1 MDFNS
6 WLRSMGFDPEKLD
19 DETKARMRK
28 MYDENSKLRAAASS
42 AEKGAEESVSRINNI
57 MSLARCIVAT
67 ATSDAV
73 RSNILEYANELATNK
88 DISLSD
94 AGNKLNEKVRE
105 IVGDGIINQVLAGPV
120 RRTYAVVGTSDDMSR
135 ADIVAAFGDNDS
147 RMLHKKAAEACIRHM
162 KSGDTLEMDD
172 LAKDLEGKK
181 GKLRYLDSRNMVRV
195 MTAPASAVAYQ
206 AIQTLMLNKNYNEQ
220 NDDTAELVSVIPSS
234 ASEDVF
240 PEVEGEDGVRYIKEG
255 EAYPIMG
262 ASGQYVKVG
271 HKKAGVAIA
280 QTREKSIFDK
290 YGELNVSLNS
300 ASRQLH
306 RNRSNHRIHRI
317 VDSTTFDGKHVC
329 FPGSSDGANA
339 LYATSEDERGNYN
352 LVVSNPLSGK
362 ANLTAVRKLL
372 AMRKLKDG
380 TFVNTPM
387 ANMLVPV
394 ELYEVA
400 WELLNSIFVP
410 PTSATNTQTY
420 TPNFYGPNGGQSVK
434 TKVFS
439 HPLLD
444 SISISDWYAG
454 EFAAQFYEK
463 EIWGPEVMPK
473 LTDGEMSLRDIN
485 ALWIASYCIEVAALT
500 NMYVVKSQAG
510 A

>member
-1 MDFNS
+1 
-6 WLRSMGFDPEKLD
+6 
-19 DETKARMRK
+19 
-28 MYDENSKLRAAASS
+28 
-42 AEKGAEESVSRINNI
+42 
-57 MSLARCIVAT
+57 
-67 ATSDAV
+67 
-73 RSNILEYANELATNK
+73 
-88 DISLSD
+88 
-94 AGNKLNEKVRE
+94 
-105 IVGDGIINQVLAGPV
+105 
-120 RRTYAVVGTSDDMSR
+120 
-135 ADIVAAFGDNDS
+135 
-147 RMLHKKAAEACIRHM
+147 
-162 KSGDTLEMDD
+162 
-172 LAKDLEGKK
+172 
-181 GKLRYLDSRNMVRV
+181 
-195 MTAPASAVAYQ
+195 
-206 AIQTLMLNKNYNEQ
+206 
-220 NDDTAELVSVIPSS
+220 
-234 ASEDVF
+234 
-240 PEVEGEDGVRYIKEG
+240 VRYIKEG

-339 LYATSEDERGNYN
+339 LYATSKDERGNYN